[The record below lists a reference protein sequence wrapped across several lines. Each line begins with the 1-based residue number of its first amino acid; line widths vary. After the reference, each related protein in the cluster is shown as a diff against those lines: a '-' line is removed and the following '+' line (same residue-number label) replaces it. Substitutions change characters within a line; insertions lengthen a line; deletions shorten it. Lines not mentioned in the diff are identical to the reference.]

1 MIGRDREG
9 GLVTATEPLPE
20 VRRLDAVTRLV
31 HWVVTALVVT
41 MLVTGTILY
50 VGQLS
55 ATVGRRALL
64 GRIHVWSGYL
74 LVGVGVLAVVARR
87 LTTGLRGELAE
98 LGHWT
103 ARDRRWLRRRTRT
116 VPTGKYN
123 GGQKLATAAFGALL
137 LAQLVSGAVMH
148 WNEPF
153 SDSWRTGATFVH
165 DWGYLGLALLVI
177 GHVLRAVGEPQ
188 LLRAMVRGTVP
199 RWWAAKE
206 RPGWLA
212 RVEDDAAAGAD
223 RP

>member
-1 MIGRDREG
+1 M
-9 GLVTATEPLPE
+9 TE
-20 VRRLDAVTRLV
+20 VQRLDGMTRLV
-31 HWVVTALVVT
+31 HWVVTTLVAT

-50 VGQLS
+50 VGQLG

-64 GRIHVWSGYL
+64 GRIHVWSGFV
-74 LVGVGVLAVVARR
+74 LVGVGVLAAVARR
-87 LTTGLRGELAE
+87 PTTGLRAELAE

-123 GGQKLATAAFGALL
+123 GGQKLATALFGAFLV
-137 LAQLVSGAVMH
+137 AQIGSGAVMH

-153 SDSWRTGATFVH
+153 PDSWRTGATFVH
-165 DWGYLGLALLVI
+165 DWGYLGLAVLIV

-199 RWWAAKE
+199 RWWAERE

-212 RVEDDAAAGAD
+212 RVDHDAAAGVD
-223 RP
+223 VSR